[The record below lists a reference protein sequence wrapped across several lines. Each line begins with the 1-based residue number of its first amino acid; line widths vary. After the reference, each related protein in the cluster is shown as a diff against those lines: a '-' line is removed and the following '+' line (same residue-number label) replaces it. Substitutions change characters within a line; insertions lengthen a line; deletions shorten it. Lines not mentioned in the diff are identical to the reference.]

1 MNQAMPL
8 PKTAVTTAPS
18 RAAEA
23 PANTSKLL
31 SVQEAQSRIMAQL
44 CLMPAADIAIQH
56 AMGRVCAD
64 NVLAK
69 ISHPPVP
76 VSAMDG
82 YACRSADVGTLP
94 VRLRRIGTS
103 RAGEHFDGELTA
115 GACVRIF
122 TGGAVPEG
130 ADVIA
135 IQEDTTATGDEIEIR
150 EVAKVGQYIRRAGL
164 DFAAGQICV
173 EKGRVLT
180 ARDIGL
186 LAASGHMRVPV
197 RRQPRIAILSTGDEL
212 VAPGIVPGPD
222 QIVSSNG
229 AAIAAAVA
237 AWGAVPIDLG
247 IAPDRIEAIAA
258 AVGQTGDAD
267 MLVTTG
273 GASVGDH
280 DLVQGSLT
288 QRGFVSD
295 FWRIAMRPGKPL
307 MFGRLGDL
315 PVLTMPGNPVSALV
329 CALLFLRPAL
339 RTMLGLA
346 PAVPAFEKALL
357 GAAMP
362 ENDRR
367 EDYVR
372 ATLDT
377 TGGGEPVAHPFPTQ
391 DSAML
396 MTLAKADALIRRV
409 PFAKPTQPGDEV
421 EIIRLDAAAGG
432 F

>member
-1 MNQAMPL
+1 M
-8 PKTAVTTAPS
+8 THDTSVTS
-18 RAAEA
+18 RPAEA
-23 PANTSKLL
+23 PKARPKLL
-31 SVQEAQSRIMAQL
+31 SVQEAQSRILAAL
-44 CLMPAADIAIQH
+44 RPMPLEDVLLQH
-56 AMGRVCAD
+56 ASGRVCGSDVRAQF
-64 NVLAK
+64 
-69 ISHPPVP
+69 SHPPAP

-82 YACRSADVGTLP
+82 YACRSADVGALP
-94 VRLRRIGTS
+94 VRLRKIGTS
-103 RAGEHFDGELTA
+103 RAGEHFGGKLA
-115 GACVRIF
+115 GGACVRIF
-122 TGGAVPEG
+122 TGGVVPAE

-135 IQEDTTATGDEIEIR
+135 IQEDTTEIGGEVEIR

-164 DFAAGQICV
+164 DFAAGQVCV
-173 EKGRVLT
+173 ESGRILT
-180 ARDIGL
+180 ARDVGL
-186 LAASGHMRVPV
+186 LAASGHMRVPA

-212 VAPGIVPGPD
+212 VAPGTVPGPD

-247 IAPDRIEAIAA
+247 IAPDRTDAIAA
-258 AVGQTGDAD
+258 AVGRAGDAD
-267 MLVTTG
+267 MLVTSG

-280 DLVQGSLT
+280 DLVQGSLL

-315 PVLTMPGNPVSALV
+315 PVLTLPGNPVSALV
-329 CALLFLRPAL
+329 CSLLFLRPAL
-339 RTMLGLA
+339 RTLLGLA
-346 PAVPAFEKALL
+346 PAVPAFEKAVL

-372 ATLDT
+372 ARLEHA
-377 TGGGEPVAHPFPTQ
+377 GGRMPTAHPFPTQ

-396 MTLAKADALIRRV
+396 MTLAKADALIRRAA
-409 PFAKPTQPGDEV
+409 FAPSARAGEGV
-421 EIIRLDAAAGG
+421 EIIRLDSTMG